1 MGVEVNWWAILLATA
16 SSTAVGAL
24 WYARPV
30 FGDAWM
36 RAAGVSE
43 KHMRRGM
50 LIPMMLTLLM
60 SLLTAYMLAHFSFL
74 SHEFFGD
81 SFFVDAVQTAFLI
94 WVGFTVTT
102 LVTHYSF
109 ERRPTRLIW
118 LNVGNRFMTVIAMGM
133 IIGWL
138 HP

>member
-1 MGVEVNWWAILLATA
+1 MGEEVNWWAILLATA
-16 SSTAVGAL
+16 SSMVLGAL

-30 FGDAWM
+30 FGDVWM
-36 RAAGVSE
+36 KASGVDE

-50 LIPMMLTLLM
+50 LVPMLLTLLM
-60 SLLTAYMLAHFSFL
+60 SLLTAFTLAHVSFL
-74 SHEFFGD
+74 SNHYFRD
-81 SFFVDAVQTAFLI
+81 SFFVDAVQTAFLM
-94 WVGFTVTT
+94 WLGFEVTT

-109 ERRPTRLIW
+109 ERRPVKLLW
-118 LNVGNRFMTVIAMGM
+118 LNIGNRFVTVIAMGM